1 MKRAIAALGLICLV
15 LVLGAC
21 SNASANNPRPTSG
34 PAGSPAAPAGD
45 TVQISSK
52 DLKFSTST
60 LSAPANKPF
69 QIAYDNQEGAPHN
82 VAIYD
87 SSFSSKV
94 FGEEPFGGP
103 KQVTYNVPAL
113 APGTY
118 GFRCDVHTDMK
129 GTLEVK

>member
-1 MKRAIAALGLICLV
+1 MKRAVAALGLMCLV

-21 SNASANNPRPTSG
+21 SNASANNPS
-34 PAGSPAAPAGD
+34 PAGSPAAPASGAI
-45 TVQISSK
+45 QISSK
-52 DLKFSTST
+52 DLKFSTAT

-69 QIAYDNQEGAPHN
+69 QIVYDNQEGAPHN
-82 VAIYD
+82 VALYD

-94 FGEEPFGGP
+94 FGEEPFSGP

-129 GTLEVK
+129 GTLEVE